1 VSETVEYFEDI
12 DIGDDIAELDICPTT
27 ADVVRFV
34 DVARMQSGRFT
45 DDEYARKEGLPG
57 AIVPGNMSLGF
68 LARMLT
74 EFFPTGTLK
83 ELTANFRA
91 TVPHNTA
98 LTGIGVVT
106 EKQTRNGEHILF
118 CDVMLSNDEGERYVQ
133 GTAQI
138 ALPSCSGEAV
148 QKWGACMDRRIRRF
162 TAPHLPCTIASR
174 VSQKQPPQTDQ
185 IHGERLCAFSA
196 FT

>member
-1 VSETVEYFEDI
+1 MSETVAYFEDI
-12 DIGDDIAELDICPTT
+12 DIGDEIDELDICPTT

-74 EFFPTGTLK
+74 EFFPAGTLQ

-98 LTGIGVVT
+98 LTCSGVVT
-106 EKQTRNGEHILF
+106 EKQTHNGGHIIF
-118 CDVMLSNDEGERYVQ
+118 CDVMLSNEEGERYVQ
-133 GTAQI
+133 GTAQV
-138 ALPSCSGEAV
+138 ALPSRA
-148 QKWGACMDRRIRRF
+148 A
-162 TAPHLPCTIASR
+162 
-174 VSQKQPPQTDQ
+174 
-185 IHGERLCAFSA
+185 
-196 FT
+196 